1 MRLLLSISAIFI
13 LSGCG
18 QPVPKCPEPV
28 CKYPTLPTY
37 KLPSSRTFAPVKQID
52 NNVSIFKNADIIE
65 LVENNVRLRR
75 ICTNYAVINKR
86 VNKEYQK

>member
-1 MRLLLSISAIFI
+1 MRLLLSIFAIFA
-13 LSGCG
+13 LSGCS
-18 QPVPKCPEPV
+18 QPAPKCPEPV
-28 CKYPTLPTY
+28 YIYPTLPTY
-37 KLPSSRTFAPVKQID
+37 KLPASRAFAPVKQID

-65 LVENNVRLRR
+65 LVRNNVKLRT